1 MNLDLNGKNALV
13 TGGSDGIG
21 KAAADRL
28 AGAGANVI
36 ICARRT
42 DHLRNTAEQI
52 SNGKT
57 SKILPITCDVTK
69 PEDIKNAVSEAIR
82 LFGSV
87 DILVNNAGRSSAG
100 HFQEITDDLWQEDL
114 DLKLMGAIR
123 FSRLVAPYMKEQGW
137 GRIINITTPGGKAP
151 GPASVPTSVS
161 RAAGI
166 ALTKEMSLDYAKDGI
181 LINTICVGLIKS
193 AQHERTW
200 LSENK
205 KQTTLDEW
213 YAKNGSNIPIGR
225 FGEAEEVA
233 DLIVFLASDRA
244 SYITGT
250 AINVDGGSSAVT

>member
-1 MNLDLNGKNALV
+1 M

-21 KAAADRL
+21 RAAADRL

-42 DHLRNTAEQI
+42 DHLQNMAEQI
-52 SNGKT
+52 SKGKT

-69 PEDIKNAVSEAIR
+69 SKDIKNAVSEAIR

-87 DILVNNAGRSSAG
+87 DILVNNAGKSSAG
-100 HFQEITDDLWQEDL
+100 HFQEITDDLWREDL

-123 FSRLVAPYMKEQGW
+123 FSRLVAPYMKQQGW

-200 LSENK
+200 VSENK
-205 KQTTLDEW
+205 KQGTLDEW
-213 YAKNGSNIPIGR
+213 YSKNGRNIPLGR

-233 DLIVFLASDRA
+233 NLIVFLASDRA

>member
-21 KAAADRL
+21 RAAAEKL
-28 AGAGANVI
+28 ARAGANVI

-42 DHLRNTAEQI
+42 DHLQNTAKQI

-69 PEDIKNAVSEAIR
+69 PEDIKNTVSETIK

-100 HFQEITDDLWQEDL
+100 HFQEITDDLWREDL

-123 FSRLVAPYMKEQGW
+123 FSRLVAPYMKDQGW

-205 KQTTLDEW
+205 NQNSLEEW

-225 FGEAEEVA
+225 FGEPEEVA
-233 DLIVFLASDRA
+233 NLIVFLSSELA